1 MTEDLSESLRSTGF
15 LRDRR
20 AFLAIAGAALA
31 TSAGCTTAEDGD
43 AVGDDAN
50 DDGVDDDDTEANGIF
65 AVSVTNAPEFVTDG
79 GAFEISYRV
88 ENTGDAET
96 TQTVAVSVDG
106 VTQEKTELAVSGGE
120 SHTREVTVGID
131 ASDEGI
137 GESVSVTVS
146 SDDDVDAV
154 TILSV
159 TQPTDGG
166 VLDVV
171 AWNRALLRIVRLTAE
186 TPTETVRRIAILTT
200 AMYDAVASVEA
211 ARGTAQYE
219 TYHRYDDEPPGDASP
234 LAALGGAARNALTG
248 MYPEFVHTF
257 DRRLEITLARAAELD
272 GDVETGETWGRAVGQ
287 RTVVAREDDGHT
299 EDEPGGYHPCPG
311 DDPNETPG
319 CWRGGNIGSWRDSHY
334 AFLDTWVL
342 EEPMAADGPPPLDSE
357 AYAESWHEVYELG
370 DDRADRPEAWG
381 DIAQFWRGGPGTARP
396 SGRWLEISCIAVESE
411 AFDLSLLEVA
421 RLNALVGLGLGD
433 AGVTMWREKHA
444 FGYWRPAEA
453 IAAGDTDGNPET
465 FADPDWKPL
474 SVGGNPEYPS
484 ALACYGATA
493 RTILASVLGTDEF
506 EFEMHSSGPP
516 EMTRTFASFGEALEE
531 SIQSRLYLGNHFG
544 FALEDGREMG
554 EEIGTAVFANALRP
568 IG

>member
-1 MTEDLSESLRSTGF
+1 MTDDPSESQLTDF

-20 AFLAIAGAALA
+20 AFLVTAGAALA
-31 TSAGCTTAEDGD
+31 TTAGCTTVDDAD
-43 AVGDDAN
+43 AVGDDS
-50 DDGVDDDDTEANGIF
+50 VDDDNGDDDANGMF
-65 AVSVTNAPEFVTDG
+65 RVSVTDAPEFVTDG
-79 GAFEISYRV
+79 EGIEIAYSV
-88 ENTGDAET
+88 ENTGEIET
-96 TQTVAVSVDG
+96 TQSVTVGVDG
-106 VTQEKTELAVSGGE
+106 EAQTVDELTLAGGE
-120 SHTREVTVGID
+120 SQTVEVTVDVD
-131 ASDEGI
+131 ASEAGI

-146 SDDDVDAV
+146 SGDDVDAV

-159 TQPTDGG
+159 TYPADGG

-171 AWNRALLRIVRLTAE
+171 AWNRALLEIVRLTAE

-219 TYHRYDDEPPGDASP
+219 TYHRYDDHPSEDASP

-257 DRRLEITLARAAELD
+257 DRRLEVTRARAAELE
-272 GDVETGETWGRAVGQ
+272 GDVEAGETWGRAVGQ
-287 RTVVAREDDGHT
+287 RTVGAREDDGHA

-311 DDPNETPG
+311 ENPDETPG
-319 CWRGGNIGSWRDSHY
+319 CWRGGNIGTWRDSHY

-342 EEPMAADGPPPLDSE
+342 EAPKSADGPPPLDSE
-357 AYAESWHEVYELG
+357 AYAESWQEVYELG
-370 DDRADRPEAWG
+370 DDRADRPQEWA

-396 SGRWLEISCIAVESE
+396 SGRWLEISCIAIESE
-411 AFDLSLLEVA
+411 TFDLSLLETA
-421 RLNALVGLGLGD
+421 RLTALVGLGLGD
-433 AGVTMWREKHA
+433 AGVTMWKEKHA

-493 RTILASVLGTDEF
+493 RTILANVLGTDAF
-506 EFEMHSSGPP
+506 AFEMRSSGPP
-516 EMTRTFASFGEALEE
+516 EMTTTFESFGEALDE
-531 SIQSRLYLGNHFG
+531 SILSRLYLGNHFG
-544 FALEDGREMG
+544 FALEDGRHIG
-554 EEIGTAVFANALRP
+554 EVIGETVLAEALRP
-568 IG
+568 IE